1 MSVAAIRTAIWTR
14 LSGIPDIGVVHERER
29 YAASHDRLKSLYWMP
44 RPGQIRG
51 WYIRRMSTAEVGQ
64 LRTNTVEQIRWRLV
78 GVMTFDDA
86 AASELE
92 FDALIEAVR
101 DAFRDDDT
109 LSETVAQCS
118 VPVDGGGA
126 GESAIQ
132 LEDCGPAMFA
142 GVLCHVARLGLNTI
156 RYLEFP

>member
-1 MSVAAIRTAIWTR
+1 MSVADIREAIRAR
-14 LSGIPDIGVVHERER
+14 LAAIPDIGVVHNRER
-29 YAASHDRLKSLYWMP
+29 YAVAQDKLKQLYWLS

-51 WYIRRMSTAEVGQ
+51 WYIRRVSTAETGQ
-64 LRTNTVEQIRWRLV
+64 LRTDTVEHIRWRLV

-86 AASELE
+86 TSSELT

-101 DAFRDDDT
+101 DAFRVDDT
-109 LSETVAQCS
+109 LGGTVAQCS

-132 LEDCGPAMFA
+132 LTDCGPAMFA
-142 GVLCHVARLGLNTI
+142 GVLCHVARLDLNTI
-156 RYLEFP
+156 RYLEAP